1 MNQSKYLQEKYAI
14 LEGLLEINIH
24 HWPFIRIHREIPP
37 SSLAI
42 GWTSLFTM
50 IVAAATYNMFA
61 KPLTGAFSPLSLLF
75 VSEFLTFLFLI
86 CSFGFF
92 PLARRLWNVQRKRL
106 LPLLWVGILSGTAA
120 PLLWFT
126 GLQATTAV
134 NATLFGNVEMV
145 FLIILAVLVLGE
157 KWTVHHAIAGVTI
170 AAGVVL
176 VAVEGFEGTIALHKG
191 DMLILLASFIFSV
204 GSITFRKYLHHLE
217 PQIAIFVRSLTAMT
231 IFLLVSPFLE
241 HNIVEDVARFPPSL
255 LPALLGFG
263 FVARFLNI
271 FTFYEAI
278 DRLPVSTVSLLG
290 NLSVIVGVLFAH
302 WYLAEAILW
311 YHWIG
316 GGFVIFGTILLETIG
331 IHPSA
336 KHLQHHMEQHHH
348 HRG

>member
-1 MNQSKYLQEKYAI
+1 MV
-14 LEGLLEINIH
+14 
-24 HWPFIRIHREIPP
+24 
-37 SSLAI
+37 
-42 GWTSLFTM
+42 M
-50 IVAAATYNMFA
+50 IVAGSTYNMFA

-75 VSEFLTFLFLI
+75 VSELLTFLFLLF
-86 CSFGFF
+86 SFGFF
-92 PLARRLWNVQRKRL
+92 PLVRHLWRVPRKKL
-106 LPLLWVGILSGTAA
+106 LPLLWVGILSGTTA

-134 NATLFGNVEMV
+134 NATLFGNAEMV

-170 AAGVVL
+170 AAGVLL
-176 VAVEGFEGTIALHKG
+176 VALEGFDGTIALHKG
-191 DMLILLASFIFSV
+191 DMLILLASFTFSI

-231 IFLLVSPFLE
+231 IFILLSPFLE
-241 HNIVEDVARFPPSL
+241 HTIVEDVRTFPFAL

-263 FVARFLNI
+263 FIARFLNI

-302 WYLAEAILW
+302 WYLSEAIFW
-311 YHWIG
+311 YHWVG
-316 GGFVIFGTILLETIG
+316 GGFIVFGTILLETIG
-331 IHPSA
+331 IHPSE